1 MKKRRHRKAQKK
13 SLLGLIFAI
22 VVIIIAFIGLY
33 FAFFWYQT
41 EPADKTASKN
51 KVIQEETTITEI
63 SETTKQDKTTNLPNV
78 SADDWELILVNRDNI
93 TPELNPQLEE
103 VAGILVDARIAENVR
118 GFLAAAQVIDPSEHL
133 ISGYRSV
140 AYQEQVFNSY
150 VEQEMAERG
159 ISREKAENFAKEYS
173 QPAGAS
179 EHQTGLAIDMSTVD
193 LLNQSDPEVVAQV
206 VALAPEYGFILRF
219 NEEKKPFTGIG
230 YEDWH
235 FRYVGVVSAKYMVEN
250 NLSLEEY
257 VERLRGKN

>member
-1 MKKRRHRKAQKK
+1 MEKRRHRKAQKK
-13 SLLGLIFAI
+13 SPLGLIVVIFVII
-22 VVIIIAFIGLY
+22 VVFVGLY
-33 FAFFWYQT
+33 FTFFWKQT
-41 EPADKTASKN
+41 KS
-51 KVIQEETTITEI
+51 V
-63 SETTKQDKTTNLPNV
+63 DKTTSKDRVTQQDTAKTEKSEATNQEKTTSLPNV

-103 VAGILVDARIAENVR
+103 VEGILVDARIAENVR
-118 GFLAAAQVIDPSEHL
+118 EFLATAKTIDPNEHL

-140 AYQEQVFNSY
+140 AYQEQIFNSY
-150 VEQEMAERG
+150 VEQEMAERN
-159 ISREKAENFAKEYS
+159 ISREEAENFAKEYS

-193 LLNQSDPEVVAQV
+193 LLNQSDPEVVSQV
-206 VALAPEYGFILRF
+206 VALAPEYGFVLRF

-235 FRYVGVVSAKYMVEN
+235 FRYVGVESAKYMVKN

-257 VERLRGKN
+257 VERLRGNN

>member
-1 MKKRRHRKAQKK
+1 MEKRRHRRAQKK
-13 SLLGLIFAI
+13 SPLGLIIAI
-22 VVIIIAFIGLY
+22 VVVIIAFVGLSI
-33 FAFFWYQT
+33 AFFWYQT
-41 EPADKTASKN
+41 QPVDKTAPKD
-51 KVIQEETTITEI
+51 KVTQQETTETKTDSQEKSTE
-63 SETTKQDKTTNLPNV
+63 NLPNV

-118 GFLAAAQVIDPSEHL
+118 GFLTAAQAIDPNEHL

-140 AYQEQVFNSY
+140 AYQEQVFNGY

-159 ISREKAENFAKEYS
+159 ISREEAETFAKEYS
-173 QPAGAS
+173 QPPGAS

-193 LLNQSDPEVVAQV
+193 LLNQSDPAVVEQV
-206 VALAPEYGFILRF
+206 VALAPEYGFVLRF

-235 FRYVGVVSAKYMVEN
+235 FRYVGVESAKYMVEN

-257 VERLRGKN
+257 VERLRGNN